1 MFSSKI
7 IINNK
12 KFEGILDFWV
22 LKKVQASLKELG
34 LDFKIHELFDK
45 IADFEN
51 IEMSIVTSL
60 LLFSILRYMNI
71 AEETIE
77 NEFMEDK
84 LDLEKFNEIFIYINS
99 LVNNSMPMKETKDL
113 DLFEEEQIEQEDWNF
128 SYMEYLW
135 YSVLK
140 RSDDFYSTTPKT
152 FFSQMDIHKKMN
164 NIKEENIKYI

>member
-22 LKKVQASLKELG
+22 LKKVQANLKELG
-34 LDFKIHELFDK
+34 LEFKIHELFEK

-51 IEMSIVTSL
+51 IEMNIVTSL
-60 LLFSILRYMNI
+60 LLFSVVRHMKVD
-71 AEETIE
+71 EEAIE
-77 NEFMEDK
+77 KEFIEDE
-84 LDLEKFNEIFIYINS
+84 LDLEKFSELFNYINS
-99 LVNNSMPMKETKDL
+99 LINNSMPMKENDV
-113 DLFEEEQIEQEDWNF
+113 DLFEEEELETEDWDF

-164 NIKEENIKYI
+164 SVKEENVKYI